1 MAMYILKGLCVVG
14 LVLNVFLVVR
24 QCKANLQTEEGQA
37 QWAAG
42 KKKMVYNGIVG
53 LIANFFDT
61 LGIGSYAPTSAAFK
75 FGKSVDDINIPG
87 TLNVGDTFPVLVE
100 AFLFFGFV
108 DIDIITLVLMIA
120 AAVAGSIAGASFVTK
135 LNVEGV
141 RLAMGFGLAILGAVM
156 LVKQLGIGPFGLV
169 GTALKLTGVKLIVG
183 VVINFVPGAL
193 MCVGVGLYAPCMALV
208 AVLGMNVGAAF
219 PIMMGSCAF
228 LMAFGNGPKF
238 VKENRFDM
246 VATLCQMFCGAVG
259 VLIAY
264 FLVKSLPLNILTWL
278 VICVVFATSI
288 MFFADYF
295 KGKKNA

>member
-183 VVINFVPGAL
+183 VVINFVLGAL

-278 VICVVFATSI
+278 IICVVFATSI

>member
-42 KKKMVYNGIVG
+42 KKKMVYNAIVG

-108 DIDIITLVLMIA
+108 DIDIITLVLMIV

-141 RLAMGFGLAILGAVM
+141 RLAMGFGLAILGCVM

-183 VVINFVPGAL
+183 VVINFVLGAL

-246 VATLCQMFCGAVG
+246 VATLCQMFAGAVG

-264 FLVKSLPLNILTWL
+264 FLVKSLPLSVLTWL
-278 VICVVFATSI
+278 VICVVFVTSI
-288 MFFADYF
+288 MFFVDYF
-295 KGKKNA
+295 KDKKKA